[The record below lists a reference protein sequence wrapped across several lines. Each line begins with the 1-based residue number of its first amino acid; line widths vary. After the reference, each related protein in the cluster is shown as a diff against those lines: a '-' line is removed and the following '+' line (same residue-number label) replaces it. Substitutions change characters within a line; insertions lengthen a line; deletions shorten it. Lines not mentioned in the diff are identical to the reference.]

1 MWLSLLNVIDSRE
14 ILVFFSEILVVGKEP
29 DVPDVSDEEEEAEEE
44 EKEGEEDDVK
54 DDTDDE
60 V

>member
-1 MWLSLLNVIDSRE
+1 MVVTVECYWQSWNTGI
-14 ILVFFSEILVVGKEP
+14 FSEILVVGTEP